1 MPDGQ
6 LKPVDVF
13 LSVGSNIEAEE
24 HLHMA
29 CKELAADFGDLTLS
43 SVYRNEAIGFEGDD
57 FLNMVIGFNTTAKPE
72 QVSDTLQHL
81 HAKAGR
87 VYHENRFCS
96 RTLDLDM
103 LLYGSLVKRHLKLP
117 HADIEKYGYVVG
129 PMAEVAPQLRHPIN
143 GMTMQ
148 ELWKRFDKDDKPL
161 HKVDIGLN

>member
-1 MPDGQ
+1 MLEGP

-29 CKELAADFGDLTLS
+29 CRELALYFGDLTLS
-43 SVYRNEAIGFEGDD
+43 SVYRNQAVGFEGDD

-72 QVSDTLQHL
+72 QVFGTIQDL

-87 VYHENRFCS
+87 VYHDDPFCS

-103 LLYGSLVKRHLKLP
+103 LLYGSLVQSRLKLP

-129 PMAEVAPQLRHPIN
+129 PMAEVAPQLRHPVN

-148 ELWKRFDKDDKPL
+148 DIWKRFDQDDNPL